1 MDTAAYHEGASALPD
16 VGNGLSVRATPAL
29 LVAVLDV
36 AVTPVLVM
44 GMDRRIAWAN
54 RAMLALTGYD
64 FDELVGHPIDLLI
77 PSGDNVDNATLYG
90 ELTAQVRG
98 GGVWSGRATSR
109 LKDGQLHQH
118 EMTVTP
124 VRTGGALT
132 HAIVVSHD
140 SAERRQSQA
149 RLLLTDRM
157 VSIGTL
163 AAGVAHEINNPLAF
177 LLTNLNFAADKLAAL
192 EHGEAAGSSGPRLAP
207 QGAPGKEG
215 GSAASMGLAP
225 QGAPDKE
232 GGFAASVGLAD
243 VRAAVVEAQVGAE
256 RVRDLV
262 RDLRTFSRGDDG
274 ARAPV
279 NVERVLES
287 SIKMA
292 WNEIRHRARLV
303 RQYGGVPQVAAEAAR
318 LGQVFLNL
326 ILNAVQAIP
335 EGDVQRNEIRVTTR
349 VDAEG
354 RVVAEVRDSGE
365 GMPAAVQ
372 QRLFEPF
379 FTTKPVG
386 VGTGLGLYICHHIVT
401 DFGGAIQVESAPGEG
416 SLFRITLPLAPP
428 QPTAASLV
436 AGSGPARQ
444 RARVL
449 VVDDEPMIGA
459 TLARV
464 LSVHEVIAIRSA
476 REALARIGGGE
487 RFDVILCDLMMPEM
501 SGMDLHAALSGSAPE
516 AAGRMVFLTGGIFTP
531 AARAFAESIPNPIV
545 EKPFDAGALRALVAR
560 VVAGA
565 S

>member
-1 MDTAAYHEGASALPD
+1 
-16 VGNGLSVRATPAL
+16 
-29 LVAVLDV
+29 
-36 AVTPVLVM
+36 
-44 GMDRRIAWAN
+44 
-54 RAMLALTGYD
+54 
-64 FDELVGHPIDLLI
+64 
-77 PSGDNVDNATLYG
+77 
-90 ELTAQVRG
+90 
-98 GGVWSGRATSR
+98 
-109 LKDGQLHQH
+109 
-118 EMTVTP
+118 
-124 VRTGGALT
+124 
-132 HAIVVSHD
+132 
-140 SAERRQSQA
+140 
-149 RLLLTDRM
+149 
-157 VSIGTL
+157 
-163 AAGVAHEINNPLAF
+163 
-177 LLTNLNFAADKLAAL
+177 
-192 EHGEAAGSSGPRLAP
+192 
-207 QGAPGKEG
+207 
-215 GSAASMGLAP
+215 MGLAP

-243 VRAAVVEAQVGAE
+243 VRAAIVEAQVGAE

>member
-1 MDTAAYHEGASALPD
+1 MDGSANHESASAPGA
-16 VGNGLSVRATPAL
+16 GNGLPARATPAL
-29 LVAVLDV
+29 LSAALDV
-36 AVTPVLVM
+36 AATPVLVM

-54 RAMLALTGYD
+54 RAMLTFTGYD
-64 FDELVGHPIDLLI
+64 FDELVGRPIDLLV
-77 PSGDNVDNATLYG
+77 PSGDSATLHG
-90 ELTAQVRG
+90 ELIAQVRS
-98 GGVWSGRATSR
+98 GGVWSGRAIAR
-109 LKDGQLHQH
+109 LKDGRLYQH

-124 VRTGGALT
+124 MRTGGELT

-140 SAERRQSQA
+140 SVERRQSQA

-157 VSIGTL
+157 VSVGTL

-177 LLTNLNFAADKLAAL
+177 LLTSLDSAVDRLATL
-192 EHGEAAGSSGPRLAP
+192 ERSEMGLAP
-207 QGAPGKEG
+207 QGAPGREG
-215 GSAASMGLAP
+215 GSAASMGLA
-225 QGAPDKE
+225 
-232 GGFAASVGLAD
+232 D
-243 VRAAVVEAQVGAE
+243 VRAAIVEAQEGAE
-256 RVRDLV
+256 RVRDIV

-279 NVERVLES
+279 SVERVLES
-287 SIKMA
+287 SIRMA

-303 RQYGGVPQVAAEAAR
+303 RQYGGVPQVEAEAAR

-349 VDAEG
+349 VDTEG
-354 RVVAEVRDSGE
+354 RVVAEVRDSGQ

-386 VGTGLGLYICHHIVT
+386 VGTGLGLYICRHIVT
-401 DFGGAIQVESAPGEG
+401 DLGGAIQVESAPGEG
-416 SLFRITLPLAPP
+416 SLFRITLPPAPP
-428 QPTAASLV
+428 QPTAAPPV
-436 AGSGPARQ
+436 VRSGPAQQ

-449 VVDDEPMIGA
+449 VVDDEPMIGS

-464 LSVHEVIAIRSA
+464 LSAHEVIAVCSA
-476 REALARIGGGE
+476 REAMARIGGGE
-487 RFDVILCDLMMPEM
+487 RFDAILCDLMMPDM
-501 SGMDLHAALSGSAPE
+501 SGMDLHAALAGSAPE

-531 AARAFAESIPNPIV
+531 AARAFADSIPNPMV

-560 VVAGA
+560 VVASVVA
-565 S
+565 SAS